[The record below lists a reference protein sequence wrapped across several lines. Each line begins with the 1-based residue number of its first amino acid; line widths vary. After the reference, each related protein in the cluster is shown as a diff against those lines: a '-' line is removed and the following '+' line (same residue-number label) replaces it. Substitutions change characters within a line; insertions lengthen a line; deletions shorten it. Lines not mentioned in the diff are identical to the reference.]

1 MKRSIKFL
9 SVKLDVEG
17 EGLEEKNK
25 TYGLLT
31 AIAMIVGTVVGS
43 GIYFK
48 ADDILSFTG
57 GNVTLGVLV
66 ILLGAVN
73 IVFGSLTLAQL
84 ALRTTTS
91 GGLAGYAEIY
101 YNQTFATVIGLFQSF
116 IYIPVITT
124 VVTWVASS
132 YTLSLLKPNASFE
145 TEIILTII
153 YLFIITIMNYYS
165 KQLAGFFQSL
175 STFIKVIP
183 LIIIMIMGLIWQQP
197 IPAIPSNLPIVEPR
211 DVGFGWLAALVPLAF
226 TFDGWNVVTN
236 IAPELKNAKRNLPL
250 AYILGPIFILVLYVS
265 YFVGLNNILGETFI
279 LSTGNHSVNFAFN
292 MIFGRALGN
301 VLIIVVII
309 SVLGVANGMF
319 LANIRL
325 PQAMAEKGWIQ
336 SAALKRLHPQH
347 QLSTHST
354 LLVMV
359 INLLWLVIHY
369 FVFKYQWLPN
379 SDISESA
386 VVFNN
391 LCLLPIYYLVF
402 QLYKKGQIKNKFF
415 GIIAPL
421 FATLGI
427 LVIVLGNFIL
437 NFKAALITSIVGI
450 LFILLFWSY
459 AKRQQSYQP

>member
-1 MKRSIKFL
+1 MNFYQL
-9 SVKLDVEG
+9 NMDVEG

-132 YTLSLLKPNASFE
+132 YTLSLLKPDASFE
-145 TEIILTII
+145 VEIILTIV
-153 YLFIITIMNYYS
+153 YLFIIAIMNYYS

-183 LIIIMIMGLIWQQP
+183 LIIIMIMGLIWHQP
-197 IPAIPSNLPIVEPR
+197 
-211 DVGFGWLAALVPLAF
+211 
-226 TFDGWNVVTN
+226 
-236 IAPELKNAKRNLPL
+236 
-250 AYILGPIFILVLYVS
+250 
-265 YFVGLNNILGETFI
+265 
-279 LSTGNHSVNFAFN
+279 
-292 MIFGRALGN
+292 
-301 VLIIVVII
+301 
-309 SVLGVANGMF
+309 
-319 LANIRL
+319 
-325 PQAMAEKGWIQ
+325 
-336 SAALKRLHPQH
+336 
-347 QLSTHST
+347 
-354 LLVMV
+354 
-359 INLLWLVIHY
+359 
-369 FVFKYQWLPN
+369 
-379 SDISESA
+379 
-386 VVFNN
+386 
-391 LCLLPIYYLVF
+391 
-402 QLYKKGQIKNKFF
+402 
-415 GIIAPL
+415 
-421 FATLGI
+421 
-427 LVIVLGNFIL
+427 
-437 NFKAALITSIVGI
+437 
-450 LFILLFWSY
+450 
-459 AKRQQSYQP
+459 